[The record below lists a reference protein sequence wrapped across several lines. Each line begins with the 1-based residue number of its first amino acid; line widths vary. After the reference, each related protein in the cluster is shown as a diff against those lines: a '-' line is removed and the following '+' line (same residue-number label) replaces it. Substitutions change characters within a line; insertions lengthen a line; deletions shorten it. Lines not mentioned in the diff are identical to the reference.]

1 METPYPLIIKF
12 LNEECT
18 PEEVQTLI
26 TWRKISSKNEALFLE
41 LAHTWN
47 HDHTE
52 KDREVI
58 PSKAK
63 VWSLIQSRIDI
74 DNEIFP
80 SYSKHTL
87 FQVGLI
93 AASVALFVGLF
104 VSFMLFFQIPSAK
117 TYAYVETPSGQKS
130 NMVLPDG
137 TKVWLNSGSK
147 IVYSNDYNKKLR
159 IVKLTGEAFF
169 DVAHNPQRPFIVK
182 TDYVN
187 IEDLGTAFD
196 VHAYPDDST
205 IEVSLVRGS
214 VNVKS
219 AIDQSQIALL
229 QPNQKVI
236 INKTNLLS
244 VLSNCNA
251 VDESIWINNKLRFD
265 GVSPEEMFK
274 QLNRWYGVDIVF
286 ANAPAHTR
294 YWLTLKSESLTETL
308 QLINKISPINYTING
323 EEVHVKFKP

>member
-18 PEEVQTLI
+18 PEEVQSLI
-26 TWRKISSKNEALFLE
+26 SWRQASPKNEDIFME

-47 HDHTE
+47 HDHAA
-52 KDREVI
+52 KNREVI
-58 PSKAK
+58 PLKAK

-80 SYSKHTL
+80 SYSKNNL
-87 FQVGLI
+87 FQVGLV
-93 AASVALFVGLF
+93 AASISLFVGLF
-104 VSFMLFFQIPSAK
+104 ISFLLFFQFPTAK

-130 NMVLPDG
+130 HMVLPDG

-147 IVYSNDYNKKLR
+147 IIYSNDYNKTLR

-169 DVAHNPQRPFIVK
+169 DVVHNSQHPFIVE
-182 TDYVN
+182 TGLINV
-187 IEDLGTAFD
+187 EVLGTAFD
-196 VHAYPDDST
+196 VHAYGDDST

-214 VNVKS
+214 VSVRS

-229 QPNQKVI
+229 QPNQKVV
-236 INKTNLLS
+236 INKANLLCA
-244 VLSNCNA
+244 LSNCNA
-251 VDESIWINNKLRFD
+251 TDESIWINNKLRFD
-265 GVSPEEMFK
+265 SASPEEIFK
-274 QLNRWYGVDIVF
+274 QLNRWYGVDIAF
-286 ANAPAHTR
+286 ANAPLHTR